1 MSGTVYDESTGKD
14 KRLLIVVALIMRF
27 TIFFNLV
34 HNMDIAI
41 MDVDNNERQP
51 EQQEQEGSPPTGG
64 APSLSTSPRPEVIQP
79 VALLMDELKS
89 EDTAIRV
96 EAMRRLPTIALALG
110 PERTRKELLPF
121 LLCSLDEEDEVL
133 AALGEQLLGLVEPV
147 GGALQAQA
155 LVPLLEGLVSA
166 EEPFVRTKAL
176 AAWEELLQLMSYNV
190 ILEQVLP
197 AVQRLAAGDWF
208 SKKCSAA
215 SLIALTFVSL
225 SRGDKG
231 FESPVSSGASS
242 PNLATLLADLLKLF
256 ESLLY
261 EDTPLVRKAVANN
274 LPLIAEAVARLE
286 TNLPSSSNSS
296 SAFVPQ
302 LGGFCMQL
310 AADPQ
315 DSVRL
320 LSVDPL
326 AVLLKIITSGP
337 NPSAERT
344 ALLREKIL
352 PLFLS
357 LASDNSW
364 RIRFMVA
371 SAYGRLAPSL
381 VESAHSKVSPAEVD
395 SLGIYCALLRDLEGE
410 VRAAACSQLSSVSAL
425 YPLGAIEE
433 HVIPAV
439 RLLLSD
445 PSTHVRA
452 SLALQLNDFA
462 RVLGSAR

>member
-1 MSGTVYDESTGKD
+1 
-14 KRLLIVVALIMRF
+14 MRF
-27 TIFFNLV
+27 NTFFDLV
-34 HNMDIAI
+34 HNMDIAV

-51 EQQEQEGSPPTGG
+51 EQPEQGG
-64 APSLSTSPRPEVIQP
+64 GPSAGGVPSLSTSPRPEVIQP

-147 GGALQAQA
+147 GGAAQVHA

-176 AAWEELLQLMSYNV
+176 AAWEEMLQLMPSNV

-197 AVQRLAAGDWF
+197 SVQRLAAGDWF

-215 SLIALTFVSL
+215 SLIALTFVRL
-225 SRGDKG
+225 SRGSKG
-231 FESPVSSGASS
+231 SGSPTSSGANT
-242 PNLATLLADLLKLF
+242 PNLAALLTDLLKLF

-274 LPLIAEAVARLE
+274 LTLIAEAVACLE
-286 TNLPSSSNSS
+286 ANPSSTSS

-302 LGGFCMQL
+302 LGAFCIQL
-310 AADPQ
+310 AGDPQ

-326 AVLLKIITSGP
+326 AVLLKIITGSA
-337 NPSAERT
+337 NPSVERT
-344 ALLREKIL
+344 TLLRENLL

-381 VESAHSKVSPAEVD
+381 VESAHSDTSPTEVD

-410 VRAAACSQLSSVSAL
+410 VRAAACSQLSGVSAL
-425 YPLGAIEE
+425 YPLGMVEE

-445 PSTHVRA
+445 PSIHVRA